1 MSGFTPADRKMLTDT
16 YREVGEVKTDIKHI
30 TKRLDKKDNWFIG
43 MSTVA
48 VAAFLN
54 WFK

>member
-16 YREVGEVKTDIKHI
+16 YREVGEVKTDVKHI
-30 TKRLDKKDNWFIG
+30 TKRLDRKDHWLLGIG
-43 MSTVA
+43 GVA
-48 VAAFLN
+48 IAGFLN